1 MSKNRKKHDQKQRSS
16 PRGSKT
22 PLKVVLGRSWE
33 GSEGSFGR
41 IRGGFWVDLE
51 LVLEPLELQNAAES
65 NKKKLE
71 LQKAATRNK
80 HAEVGPREEGMC
92 S

>member
-1 MSKNRKKHDQKQRSS
+1 M
-16 PRGSKT
+16 G
-22 PLKVVLGRSWE
+22 G
-33 GSEGSFGR
+33 FG
-41 IRGGFWVDLE
+41 GGFWVDLE
-51 LVLEPLELQNAAES
+51 LVLELLQLQKAVQG

-80 HAEVGPREEGMC
+80 HAEEGPREEGMC